1 MLGFLVRRLAGTIPV
16 LFLIVAALFLLLH
29 AAPGD
34 PAEMLLSDEASPQD
48 VAEARARWGLDQ
60 PLWLQYVKF
69 TGAALHG
76 DLGDS
81 FKYQEP
87 VAELIGE
94 RLPATLEL
102 ACCAILVAVIAG
114 VPLGL
119 WAGARPN
126 SWIDNLG
133 STVGF
138 FGISMP
144 SFWMGIMLILL
155 VSGTLNWLPSAGRAT
170 YGMAGPGGGGFYLFD
185 SLVSGNW
192 RAFGDALAHI
202 AMPALTLGTNMIG
215 IVLRVTRSAVIEING
230 EDYIQT
236 ARAKGLSE
244 SAILWRH
251 VLKNAGIVIITVVGL
266 ELGTLLSGSIIV
278 ETVFAWPGTGNL
290 LIAGLTARDYPLI
303 IGLVLAYTTIFVFIN
318 VLIDFCYAVIDP
330 RIRLA

>member
-1 MLGFLVRRLAGTIPV
+1 MLSFLIRRLAGAVPV
-16 LFLIVAALFLLLH
+16 LLLIVLALFLLLH

-34 PAEMLLSDEASPQD
+34 PAEMLLSDEATPQD

-60 PLWLQYVKF
+60 PLALQYVKF
-69 TGAALHG
+69 TAAALRG

-87 VAELIGE
+87 VSGLIAA

-102 ACCAILVAVIAG
+102 AIAAILIAVLAG

-126 SWIDNLG
+126 SWVDNLG
-133 STVGF
+133 STIGF
-138 FGISMP
+138 LGISLP

-155 VSGTLNWLPSAGRAT
+155 VSGSLNLLPSAGRAT
-170 YGMAGPGGGGFYLFD
+170 YGLAGASSGGFYLFA
-185 SLVSGNW
+185 SLLHGEW
-192 RAFGDALAHI
+192 RAAGDALAHL

-215 IVLRVTRSAVIEING
+215 IVLRVTRSAVIEITG
-230 EDYIQT
+230 EDYIRT

-244 SAILWRH
+244 TAILWRH
-251 VLKNAGIVIITVVGL
+251 VLKNAAIVIITVVGL

-278 ETVFAWPGTGNL
+278 ETVFVWPGIGNL
-290 LIAGLTARDYPLI
+290 LVDALQSRDYPMI
-303 IGLVLAYTTIFVFIN
+303 IGLVLVYTTMFVFIN
-318 VLIDFCYAVIDP
+318 VVIDLLYAVIDP
-330 RIRLA
+330 RVRFG